1 MNLKIIVLD
10 NDTKG
15 GKVFDFFIQFLII
28 LSLVAFS
35 IETIPNLEIDTL
47 RILNTIEII
56 TVTIFTIEYLLR
68 AFLTKKTLSYIFS
81 FYGIIDFIA
90 IFPFYLNIGI
100 DLRSIR
106 VFRLLRLFRALK
118 LFRGGKAGATF
129 RFAFQEV
136 KGELSLFLMVAL
148 FTIYVSSVGIYFFEH
163 EVQPEQ
169 FGSIFHCLWWS
180 VVTLT
185 TVGYGDVYPITVG
198 GKIFTS
204 FIVFIGVGIL
214 AVPTGLLASAM
225 TKKESND

>member
-90 IFPFYLNIGI
+90 ILPFWA
-100 DLRSIR
+100 R
-106 VFRLLRLFRALK
+106 FRNW
-118 LFRGGKAGATF
+118 GN
-129 RFAFQEV
+129 
-136 KGELSLFLMVAL
+136 
-148 FTIYVSSVGIYFFEH
+148 
-163 EVQPEQ
+163 
-169 FGSIFHCLWWS
+169 W
-180 VVTLT
+180 TL
-185 TVGYGDVYPITVG
+185 DP
-198 GKIFTS
+198 
-204 FIVFIGVGIL
+204 
-214 AVPTGLLASAM
+214 
-225 TKKESND
+225 